1 MQFIIII
8 SGPVSLP
15 TIYNS
20 QRCTTDELCLSF
32 FQHPAMMQEKER
44 KKLEPVQ
51 RNLWEK
57 TELKHKP
64 VKTMI

>member
-20 QRCTTDELCLSF
+20 QRCTTLNF
-32 FQHPAMMQEKER
+32 FQHPALMQEKER
-44 KKLEPVQ
+44 KKIQGVQ
-51 RNLWEK
+51 RNLWEMK
-57 TELKHKP
+57 ELSHNP